1 MEDLGPQ
8 ALVTGRGATEAGR
21 DPDVRAVVMVAH
33 GGTSVSTR
41 PTGAAQLA
49 VLRMI
54 PVAQAIRQAGRG
66 SHVAGWGP
74 RVAGRGWNDAQASP
88 VADLDRLMDGLA
100 ETMGQV
106 PVILVGHSMG
116 ARAALRAGGHPL
128 VTAVAALAPWLP
140 PGEPVAQLAGRRILL
155 AHATGDTVPRPADTG
170 AYAQRARQ
178 ASRVTAIEIR
188 GSEHA
193 MLRRASLWHQLA
205 AEFTPAVLGLPAGDR
220 RIRRLLDGAGASQD
234 RIAVWGGRRPGLARA
249 WRRSG

>member
-8 ALVTGRGATEAGR
+8 ALVTGGAATEAGR

-41 PTGAAQLA
+41 PTNAAQLA

-54 PVAQAIRQAGRG
+54 PVAQAIRQAVRG
-66 SHVAGWGP
+66 SHVAVWRP
-74 RVAGRGWNDAQASP
+74 RFAVRGWNDAQASP

-155 AHATGDTVPRPADTG
+155 AHATGDTVTRPADTW
-170 AYAQRARQ
+170 AYAQRARE

-205 AEFTPAVLGLPAGDR
+205 AEFTRAVLGLPAGDQ
-220 RIRRLLDGAGASQD
+220 RIRQLLDRAGASQD
-234 RIAVWGGRRPGLARA
+234 RIAV
-249 WRRSG
+249 

>member
-8 ALVTGRGATEAGR
+8 ALVTGGAATEAGR

-41 PTGAAQLA
+41 PTSAAQLA

-54 PVAQAIRQAGRG
+54 PVAQAIRQAVRG
-66 SHVAGWGP
+66 SHVEVWRP
-74 RVAGRGWNDAQASP
+74 RFAVRGWNDAQASP

-100 ETMGQV
+100 ETIGQV

-155 AHATGDTVPRPADTG
+155 AHATGDTVTRPADTW
-170 AYAQRARQ
+170 AYAQRARE

-205 AEFTPAVLGLPAGDR
+205 AEFTRAVLGLPAGDQ
-220 RIRRLLDGAGASQD
+220 RIRQLLDRAGASQD
-234 RIAVWGGRRPGLARA
+234 RIAV
-249 WRRSG
+249 

>member
-8 ALVTGRGATEAGR
+8 ALVTGGAATEAGR

-41 PTGAAQLA
+41 PTNAAQLA

-54 PVAQAIRQAGRG
+54 PVAQAIRQAVRG
-66 SHVAGWGP
+66 SHVAVWRP
-74 RVAGRGWNDAQASP
+74 RFAVRGWNDAQASP

-128 VTAVAALAPWLP
+128 VTAVAGLAPWLP

-155 AHATGDTVPRPADTG
+155 AHASGDTVTRPADTW
-170 AYAQRARQ
+170 AYAQRARE
-178 ASRVTAIEIR
+178 ASRVTAIEVR
-188 GSEHA
+188 GSEHP
-193 MLRRASLWHQLA
+193 MLRRASLWHELA
-205 AEFTPAVLGLPAGDR
+205 AEFTRAVLGLPAGDQ
-220 RIRRLLDGAGASQD
+220 RIRQLLDQTD
-234 RIAVWGGRRPGLARA
+234 GGPDPYVL
-249 WRRSG
+249 